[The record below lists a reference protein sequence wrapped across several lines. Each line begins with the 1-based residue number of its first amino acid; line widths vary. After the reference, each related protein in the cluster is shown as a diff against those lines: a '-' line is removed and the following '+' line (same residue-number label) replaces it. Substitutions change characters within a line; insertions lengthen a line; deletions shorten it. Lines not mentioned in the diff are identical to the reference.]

1 MSHLIDKI
9 IYINL
14 DKRTDRKAEIEQELQ
29 HNNLRFE
36 RFPAIQTPEGCIGCS
51 LSHLQVVK
59 LAKERGYNNILIL
72 EDDFMFLVNTEELE
86 QNLQEFF
93 SLQLPYDVCMLS
105 YNLQKSEP
113 LPNISCVG
121 KVLEAQ
127 TASGYLIHSRYYD
140 TLIALWETS
149 VISLEKTGQ
158 HWIYALDQIWKTLQ
172 QKDNWY
178 YFTTRLGKQ
187 RSSWSDLGNTFA
199 DYGC

>member
-72 EDDFMFLVNTEELE
+72 EDDFMFLSSDSGPPT
-86 QNLQEFF
+86 QKHRF
-93 SLQLPYDVCMLS
+93 SKGPFYTRLS
-105 YNLQKSEP
+105 A
-113 LPNISCVG
+113 IC
-121 KVLEAQ
+121 
-127 TASGYLIHSRYYD
+127 THSRREI
-140 TLIALWETS
+140 LFN
-149 VISLEKTGQ
+149 VI
-158 HWIYALDQIWKTLQ
+158 I
-172 QKDNWY
+172 
-178 YFTTRLGKQ
+178 
-187 RSSWSDLGNTFA
+187 
-199 DYGC
+199 